1 MTAPVAPPRGRLF
14 QEDLLAQP
22 FWMLVACQLV
32 NLTTWEKARV
42 VHEELARRWPSPAD
56 LCVADRA
63 QLEEALR
70 PLGLFRRRARSLVGM
85 ADEWLCGGPPRDA
98 DDVARRM
105 PGCGKYAA
113 DSWAIFV
120 DGRTDVTVTDGKLAW
135 YLARIERGGSD
146 G

>member
-1 MTAPVAPPRGRLF
+1 MTAPVAPPCGRLF

-42 VHEELARRWPSPAD
+42 VHAELARRWPTPGH
-56 LCVADRA
+56 LRRA
-63 QLEEALR
+63 PRDELEGLLR
-70 PLGLFRRRARSLVGM
+70 PLGLFRRRATSLVRL
-85 ADEWLCGGPPRDA
+85 AHEWTVGGPPRDA

-105 PGCGKYAA
+105 PGCGRYAA